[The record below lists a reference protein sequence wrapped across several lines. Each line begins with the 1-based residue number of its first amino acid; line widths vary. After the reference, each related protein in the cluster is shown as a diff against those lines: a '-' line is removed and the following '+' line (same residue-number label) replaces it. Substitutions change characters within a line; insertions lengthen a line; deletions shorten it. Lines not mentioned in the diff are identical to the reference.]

1 VRKIYFYIGL
11 LSFTVVV
18 FIACNKARGPVEEQE
33 IVIDPITGID
43 LSIRDNV
50 YISQG
55 ASQRI
60 IIEGQDNVIE
70 ELNKEVK
77 NGIWKIYFAQKPSL
91 YKNMKI
97 HITVPD
103 INYIS
108 LSGPGMVISK
118 TMMELDTLSLVV
130 TGSGNIDVDAY
141 VNKLHCSMLG
151 KGDIFLKGTCEKQYI
166 NNTGTGRINS
176 FDMLAQQC
184 VIGIEGDGTS
194 DVAVDKKLNV
204 RITGNG
210 SVNYYGNPE
219 VQSEIDG
226 TGVVTKIR

>member
-1 VRKIYFYIGL
+1 MY
-11 LSFTVVV
+11 
-18 FIACNKARGPVEEQE
+18 EQE

-55 ASQRI
+55 DAQRI
-60 IIEGQDNVIE
+60 FIEGQDNVIA
-70 ELNKEVK
+70 ELNKEV
-77 NGIWKIYFAQKPSL
+77 NEGIWKIYFPRKPAQ

-141 VNKLHCSMLG
+141 VDKLHCSMIG
-151 KGDIFLKGTCEKQYI
+151 KGDIFLKGTCEKQYVSI
-166 NNTGTGRINS
+166 TGEGRINS
-176 FDMLAQQC
+176 FDMPTRQC
-184 VIGIEGDGTS
+184 IATIEGNGTG
-194 DVAVDKKLNV
+194 DVAVDEKLNV
-204 RITGNG
+204 KIKGNG

-219 VQSEIDG
+219 VQSEVIEGAG
-226 TGVVTKIR
+226 TVTKIR